1 MGWLPRQNYPKRLSA
16 KRISLVGQLFWLAG
30 PQVAA
35 TATELVNA
43 ATQVINVI
51 QSRAWAAIPATI
63 TTLATRATA
72 VGTALTQMR
81 DKTNAINISGFGPVG
96 GSRGYDGR
104 GGLAPCDG
112 CLNFHRVGAGV
123 NIRTVM
129 CPQPGRTEC
138 GCPLGSA
145 MAIRCAIGHRS
156 FLSPRQIS
164 VPEPIP

>member
-16 KRISLVGQLFWLAG
+16 KRISLAGQLFWLAG

-96 GSRGYDGR
+96 GSRG
-104 GGLAPCDG
+104 
-112 CLNFHRVGAGV
+112 
-123 NIRTVM
+123 
-129 CPQPGRTEC
+129 
-138 GCPLGSA
+138 
-145 MAIRCAIGHRS
+145 
-156 FLSPRQIS
+156 
-164 VPEPIP
+164 